1 MDLRS
6 DYILGKDVFVKL
18 IRLDDET
25 RERLDTSLKNGKEY
39 APFVTVEF
47 LMTYLI
53 SKERPDLIS
62 PGSQVLYS
70 DKELD
75 IKYFS
80 DKTYSEIINEFSRF
94 NPNSTNVKNVLII
107 SDLLEGNLEKFVRGT
122 PDRKELEDS
131 LIHISWLY
139 FEYSKLFFATHGDA
153 KPANYTWRKLDN
165 PVDITYDF
173 RDSFDSSET
182 RLITRRGVRNLFYL
196 TDLEFAHSPF
206 VITKEGKYFNFTKI
220 YDFID
225 DGRKD
230 IILVP
235 KLSSDPYYDY
245 NNNLY
250 GGYYQ
255 KVVKKE
261 GDIRERFGIF
271 PRMFT
276 IDLLV
281 LIKTFLTYDYPQY
294 FPSYTLRKLNLYFT
308 RFISLS
314 SDNRDYSKASP
325 SAFAFLINE

>member
-6 DYILGKDVFVKL
+6 DYTLGKDVFVKL
-18 IRLDDET
+18 IRLDDEIK
-25 RERLDTSLKNGKEY
+25 ERLEISLKNGKEY
-39 APFVTVEF
+39 APFATVEF
-47 LMTYLI
+47 LMTYLM

-70 DKELD
+70 NQELD
-75 IKYFS
+75 IEYFS
-80 DKTYSEIINEFSRF
+80 NKTYDEIINEFSRF
-94 NPNSTNVKNVLII
+94 NPNINNMKSILII
-107 SDLLEGNLEKFVRGT
+107 SRLVVGNLEQFVRET
-122 PDRKELEDS
+122 PDRKELEDA

-139 FEYSKLFFATHGDA
+139 FEYSKLFFTTHGDP
-153 KPANYTWRKLDN
+153 KPSNYTWKKLDD
-165 PVDITYDF
+165 PIDITYDF
-173 RDSFDSSET
+173 RDSFDSSEK
-182 RLITRRGVRNLFYL
+182 RLIVRKGVRNLFYL
-196 TDLEFAHSPF
+196 TDVEFAHSPF
-206 VITKEGKYFNFTKI
+206 VIEREGKYFNFSKI

-235 KLSSDPYYDY
+235 KLSSELYYDY
-245 NNNLY
+245 NTNLY

-255 KVVKKE
+255 KVLKKE
-261 GDIRERFGIF
+261 GDIRERFGVF
-271 PRMFT
+271 PRMFS

-314 SDNRDYSKASP
+314 SENRDYSKASP
-325 SAFAFLINE
+325 AAFVFLISE